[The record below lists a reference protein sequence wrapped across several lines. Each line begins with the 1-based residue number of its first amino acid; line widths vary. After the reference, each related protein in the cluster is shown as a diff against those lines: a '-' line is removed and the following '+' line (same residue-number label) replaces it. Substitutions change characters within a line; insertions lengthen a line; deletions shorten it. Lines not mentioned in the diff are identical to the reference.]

1 MYRCVEQKA
10 RDLCPHHVG
19 HYLGMDVHDSSDVSR
34 STKLEPGMVIT
45 IEPGRM
51 LSALTPC
58 VCLCVCVFFG
68 EGGGLWWSH
77 MESNACVHNQI

>member
-1 MYRCVEQKA
+1 MFLCVEQKA

-45 IEPGRM
+45 IEPGRTP
-51 LSALTPC
+51 SALTPC
-58 VCLCVCVFFG
+58 VCACLCECVCFG
-68 EGGGLWWSH
+68 EGGGQGPLVVSLG
-77 MESNACVHNQI
+77 A